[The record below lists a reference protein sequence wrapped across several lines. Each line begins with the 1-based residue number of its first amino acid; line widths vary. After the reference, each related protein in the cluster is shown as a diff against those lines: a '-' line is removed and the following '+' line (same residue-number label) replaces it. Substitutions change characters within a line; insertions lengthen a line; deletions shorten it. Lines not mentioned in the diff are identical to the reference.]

1 MDSKLCY
8 KLEKIFETDPRG
20 RILTNRLKLK
30 LQIIST
36 KPRLWDGETVGVER
50 KEGMRI
56 GKESARG
63 QL

>member
-20 RILTNRLKLK
+20 RILTSRLKLK

-36 KPRLWDGETVGVER
+36 KSRLWDGETVGVER

-56 GKESARG
+56 
-63 QL
+63 